1 MDHAVATTPDVSL
14 GMRQASQTA
23 RKSMNAA
30 RATAILGS
38 ISNFMQTTG
47 GLLGD
52 GDLVELELFDRPT
65 GGAFHCT
72 FAQSAGSEEPLRYQI
87 SGDDGWRQARQKQEF
102 RLNEE
107 AMRVMSLGATPEGPL
122 HVFCYVTPRVAM
134 PTFRNVLLLQCS
146 FNFLLGTL
154 PWKPG
159 GRAIGL
165 SLVLQNQQ
173 AAPLHQEGDLQRAL
187 ASDVGHLWAQRA
199 LLVHPDQFVV
209 RFYRGLFTEKL
220 YNKVLNAWQRFPTNQ
235 LTLDIEGKIGQ

>member
-1 MDHAVATTPDVSL
+1 MDHAVATTADVSL
-14 GMRQASQTA
+14 SMRQASQIA
-23 RKSMNAA
+23 RKSMNAT
-30 RATAILGS
+30 RSTAIGGN
-38 ISNFMQTTG
+38 IWNFMQTAA

-65 GGAFHCT
+65 GGMFHCT
-72 FAQSAGSEEPLRYQI
+72 FAQSAGREQPLVYQI
-87 SGDDGWRQARQKQEF
+87 SGVDGWCEARQKQQF

-107 AMRVMSLGATPEGPL
+107 AMEAMSLGATPEGPL
-122 HVFCYVTPRVAM
+122 HVFCYVTPRVAV

-146 FNFLLGTL
+146 FNFFLGTL

-173 AAPLHQEGDLQRAL
+173 APLFQEGHLRRAL
-187 ASDVGHLWAQRA
+187 ATDVGHSWAQHA
-199 LLVHPDQFVV
+199 LIVHPDQFVV

-220 YNKVLNAWQRFPTNQ
+220 YHKVLNAWQRYPTNQ
-235 LTLDIEGKIGQ
+235 LTLDIEGRNGQ